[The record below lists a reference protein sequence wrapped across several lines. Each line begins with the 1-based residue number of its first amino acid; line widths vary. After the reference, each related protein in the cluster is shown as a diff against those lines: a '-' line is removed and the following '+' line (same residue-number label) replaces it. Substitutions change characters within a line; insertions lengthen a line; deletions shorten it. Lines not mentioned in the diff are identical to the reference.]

1 MTKNAS
7 AMRLVLAVAL
17 ATGLSIMGDSLM
29 YSLLPIDA
37 PRLGIALPLVG
48 VLLSANRL
56 VRLVSNTWAA
66 KFFARAGS
74 RLPFLLSA
82 ILGAIVAVVYSVG
95 WGFAVFLLARIG
107 WGVAWS
113 GLRQGGFEAVG
124 QSESHLRGRLMGVLW
139 GTVRL
144 GSAISVVLG
153 GFLHDRWGYRAAAG
167 TIAALTVLAIPVAW
181 RIRWH
186 NPQPVLLPENSPP
199 ESGGWRS
206 AIKTPVQSW
215 MLAAGVMDGMFEGAL
230 VSTASLFLSR
240 QMGAQSPLVSLG
252 IGVGTVA
259 GLLLAVR
266 FTADLIFAPVIGA
279 VSDRMGQPKTAILLA
294 VAMFAVMA
302 GAVVTPGDWVIGYLV
317 VVFICGA
324 GLFVTLS
331 AASSHIAARSAVP
344 QLFIGAFTTA
354 NDAGMAAG
362 PLLVYALA
370 DITGLSPVY
379 LGVLALL
386 LVSVWRFWRVS
397 AKNRRVI

>member
-1 MTKNAS
+1 MTENTS
-7 AMRLVLAVAL
+7 SMRLVLAVAA

-37 PRLGIALPLVG
+37 PALGIALPLVG

-66 KFFARAGS
+66 DIFARVGS

-82 ILGAIVAVVYSVG
+82 VLGAIVAVIYSVG
-95 WGFAVFLLARIG
+95 WGFTVFLLARIG

-153 GFLHDRWGYRAAAG
+153 GFLHDRWGFRAAAG
-167 TIAALTVLAIPVAW
+167 VVAALTVLAIPVAW

-186 NPQPVLLPENSPP
+186 KNLPTVRPDMLP
-199 ESGGWRS
+199 DGGWRDTV
-206 AIKTPVQSW
+206 KTPVQRW
-215 MLAAGVMDGMFEGAL
+215 MLTSGLMEGMFEGA
-230 VSTASLFLSR
+230 VISTASLFLTR
-240 QMGAQSPLVSLG
+240 QMGAQSPLAALG
-252 IGVGTVA
+252 IGVGTVS

-279 VSDRMGQPKTAILLA
+279 ISDRVGQPKTAILLTT
-294 VAMFAVMA
+294 VMFGGMVGATTASGMA
-302 GAVVTPGDWVIGYLV
+302 IIGYLI

-331 AASSHIAARSAVP
+331 AASSHIAAKSATP
-344 QLFIGAFTTA
+344 HRFIGMFTTA

-370 DITGLSPVY
+370 DVTGLSPVY
-379 LGVLALL
+379 LGVLALVL
-386 LVSVWRFWRVS
+386 IAVWRFWRVT
-397 AKNRRVI
+397 AKNQPE

>member
-7 AMRLVLAVAL
+7 SLRLVLGVAA

-29 YSLLPIDA
+29 YSLLPIAA
-37 PRLGIALPLVG
+37 PQLGIALPLVG
-48 VLLSANRL
+48 ILLSANRL

-66 KFFARAGS
+66 NLFARFGATV
-74 RLPFLLSA
+74 PFLLSA
-82 ILGAIVAVVYSVG
+82 VLGAIVAVMYSVG
-95 WGFAVFLLARIG
+95 WGFVVFLLARVG

-124 QSESHLRGRLMGVLW
+124 QSESHIRGRLMGVLW

-153 GFLHDRWGYRAAAG
+153 GFLHDRWGYRTAAG
-167 TIAALTVLAIPVAW
+167 AIAALTVLAIPMAW
-181 RIRWH
+181 RIRWYDH
-186 NPQPVLLPENSPP
+186 HLIAPP
-199 ESGGWRS
+199 TSIQTTGGRWRN
-206 AIKTPVQSW
+206 AVKTPVQRW
-215 MLAAGVMDGMFEGAL
+215 MLISGLMDGMFEGAV
-230 VSTASLFLSR
+230 VSTASLFLTR
-240 QMGAQSPLVSLG
+240 QMGAQSPVATLG

-279 VSDRMGQPKTAILLA
+279 VSDRVGQPKTAILLTA
-294 VAMFAVMA
+294 VMFAGMV
-302 GAVVTPGDWVIGYLV
+302 GAAVTRDGWVIVYLI

-324 GLFVTLS
+324 GLFVTLN
-331 AASSHIAARSAVP
+331 AASSHIAATSDAP
-344 QLFIGAFTTA
+344 HLFIGVFTTA

-370 DITGLSPVY
+370 DIIGLSPVY
-379 LGVLALL
+379 LGVLALVL
-386 LVSVWRFWRVS
+386 ISVWRFWRVT
-397 AKNRRVI
+397 AENQRE